1 MGRLEEWIFTKLP
14 ILHSSNKAISVR
26 VIGID
31 PGTAITGWG
40 IVDGDGSDLTM
51 VAGGVV
57 ITPAG
62 MPLPQRLQAIYR
74 ELTVIIE
81 QWQPET
87 AGLEELFFSKN
98 AKTAMAVGH
107 GRGAAMLALANA
119 NLPISEYKPLEVKQA
134 ITGHGGADKQQMQQM
149 VKLLLGLADIPRP
162 DDAADALAVAIC
174 HLHSARLRL
183 LEGA

>member
-1 MGRLEEWIFTKLP
+1 
-14 ILHSSNKAISVR
+14 

-40 IVDGDGSDLTM
+40 VVEGDGNDLE
-51 VAGGVV
+51 AIAYGVV
-57 ITPAG
+57 TTPAG
-62 MPLPQRLQAIYR
+62 TPLPQRLQVIYR
-74 ELTVIIE
+74 ELTELLVR
-81 QWQPET
+81 WQPESS
-87 AGLEELFFSKN
+87 AIEELFFSKN
-98 AKTAMAVGH
+98 AKTALAVGH

-119 NLPISEYKPLEVKQA
+119 DLPITEYKPLEVKQA

-149 VKLLLGLADIPRP
+149 VKLLLSLDELPRP

-183 LEGA
+183 LES

>member
-1 MGRLEEWIFTKLP
+1 MEEWKGGNIFPPFHPPTFQLM
-14 ILHSSNKAISVR
+14 R

-40 IVDGDGSDLTM
+40 IVQGDGNDLAM
-51 VAGGVV
+51 IASGV
-57 ITPAG
+57 ITTPAG
-62 MPLPQRLQAIYR
+62 MPLPQRLQVIYQ
-74 ELTVIIE
+74 ELTAIVK

-98 AKTAMAVGH
+98 AKTALAVGH

-119 NLPISEYKPLEVKQA
+119 NLPIAEYKPLEVKQA
-134 ITGHGGADKQQMQQM
+134 ITGYGGADKLQMQHM
-149 VKLLLGLADIPRP
+149 VKLLLALDDIPRP

-183 LEGA
+183 LEGGSR